1 MVSAAMTALLL
12 VSLLTA
18 SPEPGSPTWFGGV
31 EAHGT
36 LLGGIAER
44 SLLSVRFGGAVRGGR
59 RFTGRWG
66 VVGLVESNLW
76 LATELSRA
84 RVLRGAL
91 NVGVGPELR
100 WAGEHLRASLLVGP
114 SILLTP
120 TLLDAP
126 GSVGLF
132 IAMNPAQLAWG
143 TGPVRVTLS
152 VLSLSIVAPVLRGI
166 PLVDVQ
172 FRTTVGVEVL
182 P

>member
-1 MVSAAMTALLL
+1 MPLLL
-12 VSLLTA
+12 SLVVLSA
-18 SPEPGSPTWFGGV
+18 QPGEAPPGWFAGL

-36 LLGGIAER
+36 LLSGVAER
-44 SLLSVRFGGAVRGGR
+44 SLLGVRFGGALRGGR
-59 RFTGRWG
+59 RFEGHWG
-66 VVGLVESNLW
+66 LAGLVESNLW

-91 NVGVGPELR
+91 NLGVGPEFR
-100 WAGEHLRASLLVGP
+100 WVGDHLRASLLVGP

-126 GSVGLF
+126 GSVGVF
-132 IAMNPAQLAWG
+132 VTVTPAQLAWA
-143 TGPVRVTLS
+143 VRSLRITLS